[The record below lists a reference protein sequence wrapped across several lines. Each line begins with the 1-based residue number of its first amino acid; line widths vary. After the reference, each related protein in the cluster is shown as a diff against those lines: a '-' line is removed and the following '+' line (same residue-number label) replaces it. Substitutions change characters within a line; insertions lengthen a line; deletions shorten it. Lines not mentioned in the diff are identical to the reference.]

1 MSISLRKRS
10 NRLDNK
16 SSQRIWE
23 LDFLRGV
30 CVLLMVF
37 DHFMFDIADGGM
49 FATAWLNSGKESVI
63 QIVRLAINYINSS
76 QLRSTTQHI
85 VVWIF
90 AVLCGISC
98 SFSRS
103 NLKRGVQASIIA
115 GIITIVSYCM
125 ESDIKFGILHMFA
138 FAILFWWLIDTLC
151 CHNKM
156 ITAGVCM
163 FIGMM
168 IITMNA
174 GFMAT
179 YDPKIN
185 PQAFA
190 TDNELYFIGQFMIGN
205 PSDFYS
211 GDYYPIFP
219 TAGYMLVG
227 SALGVLLYPKK
238 KSLLPWL
245 GKYDWYKPFAFW
257 GKIAI
262 WVYALHQVVVVV
274 ILAIISFIFIT
285 PGNFVVI

>member
-1 MSISLRKRS
+1 MKCALLKRS
-10 NRLDNK
+10 DRLEPK

-37 DHFMFDIADGGM
+37 DHFMYDIADL
-49 FATAWLNSGKESVI
+49 FDKAWIATGKESVI
-63 QIVRLAINYINSS
+63 QIVHLAQEYINNSL
-76 QLRSTTQHI
+76 LRSTTQHI

-90 AVLCGISC
+90 ALLCGISC

-103 NLKRGVQASIIA
+103 NLKRGVQACIIA
-115 GIITIVSYCM
+115 GIITIVSYFM
-125 ESDIKFGILHMFA
+125 DADIKFGILHMFA
-138 FAILFWWLIDTLC
+138 FSILLWWLIDAVC

-156 ITAGVCM
+156 ITAGVCI
-163 FIGMM
+163 FVGIM
-168 IITMNA
+168 IITMNT
-174 GFMAT
+174 GFMTT
-179 YDPKIN
+179 YKAN

-190 TDNELYFIGQFMIGN
+190 QDNKLFFIGEFMLGN
-205 PSDFYS
+205 RRNFFS

-219 TAGYMLVG
+219 TTGYMLLG
-227 SALGVLLYPKK
+227 AALGAMIYPKK
-238 KSLLPWL
+238 KSLLPHL

-274 ILAIISFIFIT
+274 LLAIISFIFIT

>member
-1 MSISLRKRS
+1 MQNALFKKFKGL
-10 NRLDNK
+10 NNK

-37 DHFMFDIADGGM
+37 DHFMYDIGFMFDSAWIA
-49 FATAWLNSGKESVI
+49 TGKESI
-63 QIVRLAINYINSS
+63 IKIVELAKSYIDDST
-76 QLRSTTQHI
+76 LRSTTQHI

-115 GIITIVSYCM
+115 GIITIVSYFM
-125 ESDIKFGILHMFA
+125 DTTIKFGILHMFA
-138 FAILFWWLIDTLC
+138 VAILLWWFIDTIC
-151 CHNKM
+151 CHNKLF
-156 ITAGVCM
+156 TAGICM
-163 FIGMM
+163 FVGIM
-168 IITMNA
+168 IITMNE
-174 GFMAT
+174 GFMVT
-179 YDPKIN
+179 YGEN
-185 PQAFA
+185 QQAF
-190 TDNELYFIGQFMIGN
+190 TTTNDYYFIGRFMLGGSSN
-205 PSDFYS
+205 FFS

-219 TAGYMLVG
+219 TVGYMLIG
-227 SALGVLLYPKK
+227 STLGVLIYPTK
-238 KSLLPWL
+238 KSLLPHL

-274 ILAIISFIFIT
+274 LLAIISFIFIT

>member
-1 MSISLRKRS
+1 MNIALRKKS
-10 NRLDNK
+10 NRLEPK

-37 DHFMFDIADGGM
+37 DHFMFDIADL
-49 FATAWLNSGKESVI
+49 FSSAWLATDKASVI
-63 QIVRLAINYINSS
+63 QIVRLAQQYINSS
-76 QLRSTTQHI
+76 ELRATTQHI

-103 NLKRGVQASIIA
+103 NLKRGVQACIIA
-115 GIITIVSYCM
+115 AIITIVSYYM
-125 ESDIKFGILHMFA
+125 DTAIKFGILHMFA
-138 FAILFWWLIDTLC
+138 FSILLWWLIDTIC

-163 FIGMM
+163 FVGMM
-168 IITMNA
+168 IITMNE

-179 YDPKIN
+179 YHVN

-190 TDNELYFIGQFMIGN
+190 TNNDYYYIGAFMLGEHGN
-205 PSDFYS
+205 FFS
-211 GDYYPIFP
+211 GDYYPIVP
-219 TAGYMLVG
+219 TTGYMLVG
-227 SALGVLLYPKK
+227 AALGILLYPKK
-238 KSLLPWL
+238 KSLLPLL

-274 ILAIISFIFIT
+274 LLAIISFIFIT

>member
-1 MSISLRKRS
+1 MNIALRKKS
-10 NRLDNK
+10 KGLEPK

-37 DHFMFDIADGGM
+37 DHFMFDIADM
-49 FATAWLNSGKESVI
+49 FGKAWIATGKESVI
-63 QIVRLAINYINSS
+63 QIVRLAIDYINNS

-90 AVLCGISC
+90 ALLCGISC

-115 GIITIVSYCM
+115 GIITIVSYYM
-125 ESDIKFGILHMFA
+125 ESSIKFGILHMFA

-179 YDPKIN
+179 YKVN
-185 PQAFA
+185 PQAFS
-190 TDNELYFIGQFMIGN
+190 DNNDLFYIGEFMLGD
-205 PSDFYS
+205 SRGFFS

-227 SALGVLLYPKK
+227 AAMGVLLYPKK
-238 KSLLPWL
+238 KSLLPLL

-274 ILAIISFIFIT
+274 VLAIISFIFVT

>member
-1 MSISLRKRS
+1 MNISLRRRS
-10 NRLDNK
+10 DRLEPK

-37 DHFMFDIADGGM
+37 DHFMYDISDM
-49 FATAWLNSGKESVI
+49 FGYAWMETGKQNVIHVVCLAKEYVNNSALRETA
-63 QIVRLAINYINSS
+63 
-76 QLRSTTQHI
+76 QHI

-90 AVLCGISC
+90 ALLCGISC

-115 GIITIVSYCM
+115 GIITIVSYYM
-125 ESDIKFGILHMFA
+125 DADIKFGILHMFA
-138 FAILFWWLIDTLC
+138 IAILFWWLIDTIC

-163 FIGMM
+163 FIGVM
-168 IITMNA
+168 IITMNL

-179 YDPKIN
+179 YNDN
-185 PQAFA
+185 PQAFSD
-190 TDNELYFIGQFMIGN
+190 DNHLYFIGEFMLG
-205 PSDFYS
+205 DRVHFFS

-219 TAGYMLVG
+219 TTGYMLIG
-227 SALGVLLYPKK
+227 AALGVLLYPKK
-238 KSLLPWL
+238 KSLLPHL
-245 GKYDWYKPFAFW
+245 GRYDWYKPFAFW

-262 WVYALHQVVVVV
+262 WVYALHQVVAVVL
-274 ILAIISFIFIT
+274 LAIISFIFIT

>member
-1 MSISLRKRS
+1 MNIALRKKS
-10 NRLDNK
+10 NRLEPK

-37 DHFMFDIADGGM
+37 DHFMFDIADLFGSAWI
-49 FATAWLNSGKESVI
+49 ATGKENVI
-63 QIVRLAINYINSS
+63 QIVRLAIQYINSS
-76 QLRSTTQHI
+76 ELRATTQHI

-103 NLKRGVQASIIA
+103 NLKRGVQACIIA
-115 GIITIVSYCM
+115 GIITIVSYYM
-125 ESDIKFGILHMFA
+125 DSAIKFGILHMFA
-138 FAILFWWLIDTLC
+138 FSILLWWLIDTLC

-163 FIGMM
+163 FVGIM
-168 IITMNA
+168 IITMNE

-179 YDPKIN
+179 YNAN

-190 TDNELYFIGQFMIGN
+190 TDNDYYFIGAFMLGDHRN
-205 PSDFYS
+205 FFS

-219 TAGYMLVG
+219 TTGYMLVG
-227 SALGVLLYPKK
+227 AALGILLYPKK
-238 KSLLPWL
+238 KSLLPLL

>member
-1 MSISLRKRS
+1 MNISLRKRS
-10 NRLDNK
+10 NRLEPK

-37 DHFMFDIADGGM
+37 DHFMYDIADM
-49 FATAWLNSGKESVI
+49 FGNAWIATDKENVI
-63 QIVRLAINYINSS
+63 QIVRLAIQYINSS

-115 GIITIVSYCM
+115 GIITIVSYYM
-125 ESDIKFGILHMFA
+125 EADIKFGILHMFA
-138 FAILFWWLIDTLC
+138 FSILFWWLIDTIC

-163 FIGMM
+163 FVGMM
-168 IITMNA
+168 IIAMNA

-179 YDPKIN
+179 YKTN
-185 PQAFA
+185 PQAF
-190 TDNELYFIGQFMIGN
+190 TDNNNLFFIGEFMLGDTHN
-205 PSDFYS
+205 FFS

-219 TAGYMLVG
+219 TTGYMLVG

-257 GKIAI
+257 GKIAL

-285 PGNFVVI
+285 PGSFVVI

>member
-1 MSISLRKRS
+1 MNISLRKKS
-10 NRLDNK
+10 DSLEQK

-37 DHFMFDIADGGM
+37 DHFMFDIAEL
-49 FATAWLNSGKESVI
+49 FNKEWIATGKENVI
-63 QIVRLAINYINSS
+63 LIVRLAKEYIDNSV
-76 QLRSTTQHI
+76 LRSTTQHI

-90 AVLCGISC
+90 AILCGISC

-103 NLKRGVQASIIA
+103 NLKRGVQATIIA
-115 GIITIVSYCM
+115 GIITIVSYYM
-125 ESDIKFGILHMFA
+125 DTAIKFGILHMFA
-138 FAILFWWLIDTLC
+138 FSILLWWFIDTVC
-151 CHNKM
+151 RHNKM
-156 ITAGVCM
+156 FTAGICM
-163 FIGMM
+163 FVGIM
-168 IITMNA
+168 IITMNE

-179 YDPKIN
+179 YRDN
-185 PQAFA
+185 MQAFA
-190 TDNELYFIGQFMIGN
+190 SDNSLYFIGDFMKGQKG
-205 PSDFYS
+205 FFS

-219 TAGYMLVG
+219 NTGYMLIG
-227 SALGVLLYPKK
+227 AALGVIVYPKK
-238 KSLLPWL
+238 KSLLPLL

-274 ILAIISFIFIT
+274 ILAIISFLFIT

>member
-1 MSISLRKRS
+1 MSTALLKRS
-10 NRLDNK
+10 NRLEPK

-37 DHFMFDIADGGM
+37 DHFMFDIAGLFD
-49 FATAWLNSGKESVI
+49 TAWVATGKEGVI
-63 QIVRLAINYINSS
+63 QIVELAQEYIENSA
-76 QLRSTTQHI
+76 LRSTTQHI

-90 AVLCGISC
+90 ALLCGISC

-103 NLKRGVQASIIA
+103 NLRRGVQASIIA
-115 GIITIVSYCM
+115 GIITIVTYYID
-125 ESDIKFGILHMFA
+125 EDIKFGILHMFA
-138 FAILFWWLIDTLC
+138 FSILLWWLIDTIC

-163 FIGMM
+163 FVGIM
-168 IITMNA
+168 IITMNE

-179 YDPKIN
+179 YSKN

-190 TDNELYFIGQFMIGN
+190 SDNNLYFIGEFMLGN
-205 PSDFYS
+205 PRKFFS

-219 TAGYMLVG
+219 TTGYMLIGASV
-227 SALGVLLYPKK
+227 SLFLYPKK
-238 KSLLPWL
+238 KTLFPHL

>member
-1 MSISLRKRS
+1 MNISTLRKKS
-10 NRLDNK
+10 NRLEPK

-37 DHFMFDIADGGM
+37 DHFMYDVAEMFDS
-49 FATAWLNSGKESVI
+49 AWVETGKANVI
-63 QIVRLAINYINSS
+63 QIVELAQEYINNSA
-76 QLRSTTQHI
+76 LRETTQHI

-90 AVLCGISC
+90 ALLCGISC
-98 SFSRS
+98 SFSRN
-103 NLKRGVQASIIA
+103 NLKRGVQACIIA
-115 GIITIVSYCM
+115 GIITIVSYYM
-125 ESDIKFGILHMFA
+125 DTAIKFGILHMFA
-138 FAILFWWLIDTLC
+138 FSILLWWLIDTIC

-163 FIGMM
+163 FLGVM
-168 IITMNA
+168 IIMMDK

-179 YDPKIN
+179 YENN
-185 PQAFA
+185 PQAFS
-190 TDNELYFIGQFMIGN
+190 DNNNLYFIGYFMQGERG
-205 PSDFYS
+205 FYS

-219 TAGYMLVG
+219 TTGYMLIG
-227 SALGVLLYPKK
+227 ATLGVLLYPKK
-238 KSLLPWL
+238 KSLLPHL
-245 GKYDWYKPFAFW
+245 GKYDWYKPFSFW